1 MDICEKHLNKA
12 IAALTEDS
20 ETVIGKLVARCG
32 KDSAVPLIMGMDS
45 VIAGIDTT
53 GASAAFLLY
62 HLASNPDKAELLHQE
77 ICSSLGPRGSL
88 TPCALASMRYL
99 RAVQAESQRLLP
111 AIWATARVYDRD
123 VTIAGYSI
131 PRGTQVL
138 IMMVMVMVI
147 MMMTQVL
154 RAGSFT
160 SLDPASFPQPE
171 QFLPERWLRAH
182 PLSHRAHA
190 FANLPFG
197 HGARACVGQ
206 RFARLELYTLMV
218 KIFRIL

>member
-12 IAALTEDS
+12 IATLTEDS

-62 HLASNPDKAELLHQE
+62 HLASNPDKAELLHRE

-99 RAVQAESQRLLP
+99 KAVQAESQRLLP

-131 PRGTQVL
+131 PRGTQVI
-138 IMMVMVMVI
+138 IMMIMVMVI

-182 PLSHRAHA
+182 PLSHRPPA

-206 RFARLELYTLMV
+206 RFAKLELYTLMV